1 MIAEMDPVIVPGSYV
16 FATIDPPPANA
27 LATVREAEGTS
38 CLLSADDA
46 QRLDV
51 FDGPVLGWITL
62 RVYSALDAVGLTAAV
77 SAALAAQNIA
87 CNVVAGRH
95 HDHLLVPIDRVD
107 DAIAA
112 LHRLA
117 AQR

>member
-1 MIAEMDPVIVPGSYV
+1 MIAEMDPVVVPGSYV
-16 FATIDPPPANA
+16 FTTIDPPPANA

-38 CLLSADDA
+38 CLLSVDDA
-46 QRLDV
+46 QQLGA

-77 SAALAAQNIA
+77 SAALAEHDIA

-95 HDHLLVPIDRVD
+95 HDHLLVPIDCVD
-107 DAIAA
+107 DAMAA